1 MVFVGGRK
9 CQETITASVTGQAP
23 TRWGR
28 RAVMRPSLLRNVDD
42 LATDVYGFELR
53 ERSPTPL
60 TIQAHTLRVTRPA
73 RAATAATG
81 REPCAQLSSLTFT
94 PRD

>member
-28 RAVMRPSLLRNVDD
+28 RAVMRPSLLRNMDD
-42 LATDVYGFELR
+42 LATDVDGFELR

-60 TIQAHTLRVTRPA
+60 TAKPTRSVSP
-73 RAATAATG
+73 
-81 REPCAQLSSLTFT
+81 AQLVQRL
-94 PRD
+94 PRQAVNRAPS